1 MHQFVLLMEL
11 IKKSQQTVQRMGKR
25 KTISSDFETVWQDRF
40 GLQLWSLT
48 FPSLIF
54 LASLFWPH
62 ISPPTHIYLHFANF
76 SLSKISKSFVAIN
89 LCVNICTHCQSWDWL
104 LHLILQGRSWIKH
117 RIRDLC
123 NEKHHFQSKVK
134 YTNSECLEI
143 TLRYWYA
150 LMSFL
155 PGCDFVFP
163 GIFYC
168 DVAHNKR
175 AIKSVLVFLLGD
187 DLWMWISWKWKWR
200 KYWFSAKWTIVKGM
214 I

>member
-25 KTISSDFETVWQDRF
+25 KMTSSDFETVWQDRF

-76 SLSKISKSFVAIN
+76 SLSKISKSFVTIN

-104 LHLILQGRSWIKH
+104 WHLILQGRSWIKH

-134 YTNSECLEI
+134 TYTNSECLEI
-143 TLRYWYA
+143 TLRYLAVTLY
-150 LMSFL
+150 
-155 PGCDFVFP
+155 FP
-163 GIFYC
+163 ASSTVTLRIIRELSK
-168 DVAHNKR
+168 V
-175 AIKSVLVFLLGD
+175 
-187 DLWMWISWKWKWR
+187 
-200 KYWFSAKWTIVKGM
+200 YWFSSLVTTWGCGYRESESGENIGFRLNEQ
-214 I
+214 

>member
-11 IKKSQQTVQRMGKR
+11 IKKSQQTVQRIGKR
-25 KTISSDFETVWQDRF
+25 KMISSDFETVWQDRF

-62 ISPPTHIYLHFANF
+62 ISPPTQIYLHFANF

-89 LCVNICTHCQSWDWL
+89 LCVNICTYCQSWDWL

-134 YTNSECLEI
+134 YTLYIIQLLN
-143 TLRYWYA
+143 
-150 LMSFL
+150 
-155 PGCDFVFP
+155 
-163 GIFYC
+163 
-168 DVAHNKR
+168 
-175 AIKSVLVFLLGD
+175 VLKYLWGTWLWLCISRHLL
-187 DLWMWISWKWKWR
+187 LWR
-200 KYWFSAKWTIVKGM
+200 CA
-214 I
+214 